1 MSNVVM
7 EKAVVTDIEGRDG
20 FRTVRYENNK
30 IFVIKPFRGKQGT
43 RLAFTLSKYASGAF
57 GGLLVGALDQL
68 GEGTE
73 AEKLDT
79 MGILISGILE
89 GAFQEIDDPKFQ
101 DFFFELFSNVTVDG
115 SPLDYDKEFSLD
127 FGLPL
132 DLVRYIVTYNFAS
145 VFQRLGIGALL
156 KKSQVEE

>member
-1 MSNVVM
+1 M
-7 EKAVVTDIEGRDG
+7 
-20 FRTVRYENNK
+20 
-30 IFVIKPFRGKQGT
+30 
-43 RLAFTLSKYASGAF
+43 
-57 GGLLVGALDQL
+57 VGALDQL